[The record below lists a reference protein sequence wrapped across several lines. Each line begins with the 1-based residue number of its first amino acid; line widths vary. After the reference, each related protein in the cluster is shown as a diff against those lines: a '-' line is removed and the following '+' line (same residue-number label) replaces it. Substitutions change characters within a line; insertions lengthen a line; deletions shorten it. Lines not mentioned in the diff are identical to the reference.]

1 MTSLSLAM
9 AERVDGRPPCPIVL
23 QSRRGPTPLVYTGT
37 IGLLTPAHVTCTLE
51 CHQSTPDNLFPVY
64 SILSTLRPKFL
75 LRTECISSLWATLN
89 PRKVVFKLLTTM
101 STGSSFLRRDFIF
114 LTKQDD
120 VHFTIVQNYL
130 LISL

>member
-1 MTSLSLAM
+1 M
-9 AERVDGRPPCPIVL
+9 PIVL
-23 QSRRGPTPLVYTGT
+23 QSRRGPTSLVYTGT

-89 PRKVVFKLLTTM
+89 PRKVVFKLLATM
-101 STGSSFLRRDFIF
+101 STGSSFSTPRLNFLDQTGRCTFYYSAELFIDFFMKSFI
-114 LTKQDD
+114 
-120 VHFTIVQNYL
+120 L
-130 LISL
+130 LIS